1 MLAGISL
8 TCFTASYA
16 VALVLEI
23 TRMWFRSG
31 LRGVLMLGF
40 AAAGVLAHTIYLG
53 KRATES
59 IGTPLSSE
67 FDWYL
72 IAAWALAAVYLGW
85 TARQQLAPNERRT
98 AVGHLDGGRR
108 TGGL

>member
-8 TCFTASYA
+8 TCFSASYF
-16 VALVLEI
+16 VALLLEI

-40 AAAGVLAHTIYLG
+40 AAAGVFAQTLFLG
-53 KRATES
+53 YRAAQS
-59 IGTPLSSE
+59 AGVPLSSE
-67 FDWYL
+67 FDYFL

-85 TARQQLAPNERRT
+85 TIRQLAAPSERRT
-98 AVGHLDGGRR
+98 AVGVFLLPLVLG
-108 TGGL
+108 